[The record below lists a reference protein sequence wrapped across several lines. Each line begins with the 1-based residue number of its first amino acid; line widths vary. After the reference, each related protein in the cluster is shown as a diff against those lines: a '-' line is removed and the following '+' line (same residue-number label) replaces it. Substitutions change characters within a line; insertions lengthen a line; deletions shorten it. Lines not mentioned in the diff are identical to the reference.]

1 MKLTESKIDK
11 FYQVISLNGNEQFLK
26 RITSIGLTKD
36 TTIQVIKNDRKM
48 PVLIYVRDSLVALN
62 RKDCEL
68 IEVKEISNE

>member
-36 TTIQVIKNDRKM
+36 TTIQVIKNDRNM